1 MQWYAGLPHKAFFKI
16 FKDSIQSSLKE
27 NGTSY
32 CRRLVR
38 GFDILE
44 KSLINLL

>member
-1 MQWYAGLPHKAFFKI
+1 MGAVIKAFFKI
-16 FKDSIQSSLKE
+16 LKDSMQSSLKE
-27 NGTSY
+27 KGTSF

-44 KSLINLL
+44 KSLMNLR